1 LIARQIASSC
11 EGVIVM
17 SKPVLE
23 PAAAEFA
30 RATANP
36 PYLFDLGPVEGRKA
50 VDEVQSG
57 EGVAKPDV
65 EEEWV
70 TVAGGPGA
78 PFEQV
83 RARIVRPAGATGTLP
98 VIVYIHG
105 AGWVFGNAHT
115 HDRLVRELAV
125 GAGAA
130 VVFPEY
136 DLSPE
141 ARYPVAIE
149 ENFAVAQWV
158 VAEGASKGLDAG
170 RLAVAGDSVGGNMA
184 AALTLMAKER
194 GGIEIRQQV
203 LFYPVTDA
211 GFDTASYH
219 DFAEG
224 YFLRRDGMQ
233 WFWDQ
238 YTTSEEE
245 RAEIT
250 ASPLRAST
258 EQLAGLPAALVI
270 TGEADVLRD
279 EGEAYAAKLREAGVP
294 TVQVRFGGIIHDF
307 VMLDALRETHAARTA
322 TALAV
327 STLRT
332 ALSA

>member
-1 LIARQIASSC
+1 MTGNTGAR
-11 EGVIVM
+11 
-17 SKPVLE
+17 PVLE
-23 PAAAEFA
+23 PAAAAFA
-30 RATANP
+30 EATANP
-36 PYLFDLGPVEGRKA
+36 PYLFDLGPDEGRKA

-57 EGVAKPDV
+57 EIAKPAVD
-65 EEEWV
+65 EEWI
-70 TVAGGPGA
+70 TVPGGPTG
-78 PFEQV
+78 QV
-83 RARIVRPAGATGTLP
+83 RTRVVRPSGATGTLP

-149 ENFAVAQWV
+149 QSYTVARWIV
-158 VAEGASKGLDAG
+158 TDGADHGLDAS
-170 RLAVAGDSVGGNMA
+170 RIAVAGDSVGGNMS

-194 GGIEIRQQV
+194 GDVSFVQQV

-211 GFDTASYH
+211 AFDTGSYH
-219 DFAEG
+219 QFAEG
-224 YFLRRDGMQ
+224 YFLRRDAMQ

-238 YTTSEEE
+238 YTTDEQQ

-250 ASPLRAST
+250 ASPLRATT
-258 EQLAGLPAALVI
+258 EQLTGLPPALVI

-279 EGEAYAAKLREAGVP
+279 EGEAYANKLREAGVP
-294 TVQVRFGGIIHDF
+294 VTSVRYQGIIHDF
-307 VMLDALRETHAARTA
+307 VMLNALAGTHAARA
-322 TALAV
+322 AISQAV
-327 STLRT
+327 TVLRT
-332 ALSA
+332 ALTTD

>member
-1 LIARQIASSC
+1 
-11 EGVIVM
+11 M
-17 SKPVLE
+17 SDSVEPVQPVLE
-23 PAAAEFA
+23 PAAGAFVK
-30 RATANP
+30 ATANP
-36 PYLFDLGPVEGRKA
+36 PYLFDLAPADGRKA

-57 EGVAKPDV
+57 GIDKPAVD
-65 EEEWV
+65 EEWI
-70 TVAGGPGA
+70 TVPGGPTGSVRVRVVKPTGA
-78 PFEQV
+78 E
-83 RARIVRPAGATGTLP
+83 GTLP
-98 VIVYIHG
+98 VILYIHG

-125 GAGAA
+125 GADAA

-149 ENFAVAQWV
+149 QNFTVAQWV
-158 VAEGASKGLDAG
+158 VEQGGTKGLDG
-170 RLAVAGDSVGGNMA
+170 SRLAVAGDSVGGNMT

-194 GGIEIRQQV
+194 GGIPLVQQV

-211 GFDTASYH
+211 SFDTASYH
-219 DFAEG
+219 QFAEG

-238 YTTSEEE
+238 YTTDESQ

-250 ASPLRAST
+250 ASPLRATT
-258 EQLAGLPAALVI
+258 EQLTGLPSALVI

-279 EGEAYAAKLREAGVP
+279 EGEAYANKLREACVP
-294 TVQVRFGGIIHDF
+294 VTAVRFQGIIHDF
-307 VMLDALRETHAARTA
+307 VMLNALRGTYAAEAAITM
-322 TALAV
+322 AV
-327 STLRT
+327 NTLRT
-332 ALSA
+332 ALHSA

>member
-1 LIARQIASSC
+1 
-11 EGVIVM
+11 M
-17 SKPVLE
+17 SNAAEPVQPILE
-23 PAAAEFA
+23 PAAGAFAE
-30 RATANP
+30 ATANP
-36 PYLFDLGPVEGRKA
+36 PYLFDLAPAEGRKA

-57 EGVAKPDV
+57 DIEKPAVD
-65 EEEWV
+65 EEWI
-70 TVAGGPGA
+70 TVSGGPTGS
-78 PFEQV
+78 V
-83 RARIVRPAGATGTLP
+83 RARIVKPSGAEGSLP
-98 VIVYIHG
+98 VILYIHG

-130 VVFPEY
+130 IVFPEY

-149 ENFAVAQWV
+149 QNYAVAQWV
-158 VAEGASKGLDAG
+158 VEQGASKGLDAS
-170 RLAVAGDSVGGNMA
+170 RLAVAGDSVGGNMT

-194 GGIEIRQQV
+194 GDIPLVQQV

-211 GFDTASYH
+211 NFDTGSYH
-219 DFAEG
+219 QFAEG

-238 YTTSEEE
+238 YTTDEKQ

-250 ASPLRAST
+250 ASPLRATT
-258 EQLAGLPAALVI
+258 EQLTGLPPALVI

-279 EGEAYAAKLREAGVP
+279 EGEAYANKLREAGVAV
-294 TVQVRFGGIIHDF
+294 TAVRFQGIIHDF
-307 VMLDALRETHAARTA
+307 VMLNALRETHAAEAAITM
-322 TALAV
+322 AV
-327 STLRT
+327 GTLRT
-332 ALSA
+332 ALHAN